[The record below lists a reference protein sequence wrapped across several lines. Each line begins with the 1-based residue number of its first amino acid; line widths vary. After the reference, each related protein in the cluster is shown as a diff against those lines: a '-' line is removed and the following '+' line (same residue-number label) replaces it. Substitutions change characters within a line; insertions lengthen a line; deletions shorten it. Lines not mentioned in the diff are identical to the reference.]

1 MKLFEELL
9 ANNQAWVAERVAEDP
24 HFFHRLSTVQSP
36 EILWIGCSD
45 SRVPAN
51 QITGLQPGEVFVH
64 RNIANV
70 VPREDVNCSSV
81 IQYAVGTLKVRHIV
95 VCGHYG
101 CGGVQAAMGAQLE
114 DPLELWI
121 EHIRRIRQLHLAE
134 LDSLPDDT
142 ARWRRLCELNVLTQT
157 SNVARLRVVRDAW
170 NTRQKLAIHGWIYDV
185 ADGLLKDLGVCIEAP
200 AA

>member
-1 MKLFEELL
+1 MNLFDELL
-9 ANNQAWVAERVAEDP
+9 ANNQRWVKERLAEDT

-36 EILWIGCSD
+36 DILWIGCSD

-70 VPREDVNCSSV
+70 VPREDVNCASV
-81 IQYAVGTLKVRHIV
+81 IQFAVDSLQVRHII

-114 DPLELWI
+114 DPLEFWI
-121 EHIRRIRQLHLAE
+121 EHIRRIRQQHLAE
-134 LDSLPDDT
+134 LDALPDDT
-142 ARWRRLCELNVLTQT
+142 ARWRRLCELNVITQV
-157 SNVARLRVVRDAW
+157 SNVARLRVVRSAW
-170 NTRQKLAIHGWIYDV
+170 AKGRTLAVHGWIYDV
-185 ADGLLKDLGVCIEAP
+185 ADGLLKDLGVCIETQSG
-200 AA
+200 